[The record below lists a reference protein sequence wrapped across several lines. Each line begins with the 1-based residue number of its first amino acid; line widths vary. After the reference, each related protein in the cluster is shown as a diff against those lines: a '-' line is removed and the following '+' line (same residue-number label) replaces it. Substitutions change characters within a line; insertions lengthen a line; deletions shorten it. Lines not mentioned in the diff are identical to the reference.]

1 MQYKRILIAAFLPTL
16 FLPSLAYSNPL
27 NALCRSSPNAS
38 AGNNQ
43 AEIRLTSLKP
53 FNAVPVNGVLGTAN
67 MTGSLICGGSNGSS
81 MWGKTFVIQGFP
93 NSGESGYVCKT
104 QLDGV
109 GIRYRNADG
118 GGYTPCSRWGEF
130 FKITNVVNGQIY
142 TMNTP
147 LVAELIKTK
156 ENTTLPPGTH
166 DVLID
171 PKNSL
176 TSFWPGTTNS
186 SAWGKIVFV
195 ANTKLLVN
203 PCHFSSAQTNV
214 RFGTVQ
220 VDDVARGAVE
230 RPFRLEFSGCGIQSN
245 AEYFNNVASLR
256 FLSANIRADGN
267 LDTIPCEK
275 GCAKGTVI
283 EVKPEGGVAINLN
296 EKFRLKNGNYS
307 IGNDTITHQ
316 FVAKLK
322 PATASSV
329 ITPGRTDAIL
339 TLIIDSL

>member
-1 MQYKRILIAAFLPTL
+1 MQHKKILAALLPVL
-16 FLPSLAYSNPL
+16 FLPSLAYSNPV
-27 NALCRSSPNAS
+27 NNLCRSSQNAS

-53 FNAVPVNGVLGTAN
+53 FNSVPVNGVLGVAN
-67 MTGSLICGGSNGSS
+67 MTGSLICSGNASIV
-81 MWGKTFVIQGFP
+81 WGRTFVIQGIP
-93 NSGESGYVCKT
+93 NSGESGDVCKT
-104 QLDGV
+104 QLDGI
-109 GIRYRNADG
+109 GIRYRNGDG
-118 GGYTPCSRWGEF
+118 GGYIPCNRWGEF
-130 FKITNVVNGQIY
+130 FKIANVVNGQTY

-156 ENTTLPPGTH
+156 ENTTLPPGSH
-166 DVLID
+166 EVLID
-171 PKNSL
+171 PQNSL
-176 TSFWPGTTNS
+176 TSYWPGTSNG

-203 PCHFSSAQTNV
+203 PCQFSSAHTNV

-230 RPFRLEFSGCGIQSN
+230 RPFRLEFSGCGIQSS

-256 FLSANIRADGN
+256 FISAKIRADGN
-267 LDTIPCEK
+267 LDIGPCEK
-275 GCAKGTVI
+275 VCAKGTVI
-283 EVKPEGGVAINLN
+283 EVKPEGGTAINLN
-296 EKFRLKNGNYS
+296 EKFKLKNGNYS
-307 IGNDTITHQ
+307 IGNDTITHH

-329 ITPGRTDAIL
+329 ITPGSTDAIL
-339 TLIIDSL
+339 TLVIDSL